1 MSRRNALLGTLALL
15 LTALPTASQTPKPAS
30 DPAAPAAAISPEDAA
45 LLKSAEAFVRRLF
58 AWGPEIKVKLGP
70 LTQSPAADYYVVP
83 VEVTLNNQKEN
94 GVVYVS
100 KDGKTLLRGEIFDM
114 HADPFADNLSKL
126 HLDGSPSKGPADA
139 KVIVVEFADFECPHC
154 RELYESLQGIEAKYP
169 QVRFVYENFPLTTIH
184 PWAETAAIG
193 ARCAYEQSPEA
204 FWKVHNAIFEDQ
216 DDISPENVWDKLVS
230 FATQAGLNGDTFK
243 ACLSSA
249 DAQKFVDAEHAAG
262 VALGVDS
269 TPTVYVNGRPLAGG
283 DPQTLVQ
290 YIDFELAAQDA
301 QKK

>member
-1 MSRRNALLGTLALL
+1 MSCRNALLGTFALL
-15 LTALPTASQTPKPAS
+15 LIALPTGSQTSEPAS
-30 DPAAPAAAISPEDAA
+30 DPAAPAVSTSPEDAA
-45 LLKSAEAFVRRLF
+45 LLKSTEAFVRRLF

-70 LTQSPAADYYVVP
+70 LAQSPAADYYVVP
-83 VEVTLNNQKEN
+83 VEVTLNDQKEN
-94 GVVYVS
+94 GEVYVS

-114 HADPFADNLSKL
+114 HTDPFADNLAKL
-126 HLDGSPSKGPADA
+126 PLAGSPSKGPADA
-139 KVIVVEFADFECPHC
+139 KVTVVEFADFQCPHC

-169 QVRFVYENFPLTTIH
+169 QVRFVYKNFPLTTIH

-230 FATQAGLNGDTFK
+230 FATQAGLKPDTFK

-249 DAQKFVDAEHAAG
+249 DAQKFVDAEHAEG
-262 VALGVDS
+262 VALGVNS

-301 QKK
+301 PKK